1 MRRRQFISI
10 FGSALVAWPLLVR
23 AQQSRRV
30 VGVLLPYIESESQAK
45 ARVAVFRT
53 SLAERGW
60 VGDRNVQF
68 DFRYA
73 EGRLNRL
80 PALAADLVGANVDVI
95 VTVGSEAT
103 DAARKA
109 TVTIPIVMAT
119 VGDPV
124 AAGYIASL
132 ARPGG
137 NVTGAS
143 LFATELTAKRVELL
157 KEAIPGLSRLA
168 VMWGPN
174 NASVVQKFKQV
185 QAAAAVLQIPIQS
198 LEVRVAE
205 DIESSFDL
213 AAQFGAEAVMTTEDA
228 IQITNRARIIE
239 FAKRQQI
246 PVASEFGDF
255 AHAGAL
261 MTYGPNILDSFR
273 SAAGYVDKV
282 LNGVKP
288 ADLPVAQPT
297 KFELILNLK
306 TARALGLT
314 IPPTLL
320 VRADEMI
327 E

>member
-1 MRRRQFISI
+1 MERRQFISI
-10 FGSALVAWPLLVR
+10 VAAAVTWPLTVQ
-23 AQQSRRV
+23 AQQLRR
-30 VGVLLPYIESESQAK
+30 VGVLLPYMERESQAK
-45 ARVAVFRT
+45 ARVAAFQA

-60 VGDRNVQF
+60 VGDQNVQF

-73 EGRLNRL
+73 EGRLNQL
-80 PALAADLVGANVDVI
+80 PALAADLANARIDVI

-109 TVTIPIVMAT
+109 TVTTPIVMAT

-137 NVTGAS
+137 NITGAG

-157 KEAIPGLSRLA
+157 KEALPSLSRLA

-185 QAAAAVLQIPIQS
+185 QAAATVLQIPIKS
-198 LEVRVAE
+198 LEVRAAE
-205 DIESSFDL
+205 DIERSFDL
-213 AAQFGAEAVMTTEDA
+213 AAQFGAEALMTTEDA
-228 IQITNRARIIE
+228 IQITNRARIVE

-273 SAAGYVDKV
+273 SAAGYVDKI
-282 LNGVKP
+282 LKGVKP

-306 TARALGLT
+306 TARTLGLT
-314 IPPTLL
+314 IPPTLIA
-320 VRADEMI
+320 RADEVI

>member
-1 MRRRQFISI
+1 MKRRQFII
-10 FGSALVAWPLLVR
+10 IVAAAITWPLAVQ
-23 AQQSRRV
+23 AQQFRR
-30 VGVLLPYIESESQAK
+30 VGVLLPYMARESQAK
-45 ARVAVFRT
+45 ARVAAFQA

-60 VGDRNVQF
+60 VGDQNVQF

-73 EGRLNRL
+73 EGRLDQL
-80 PALAADLVGANVDVI
+80 PALAADLANARVDVI
-95 VTVGSEAT
+95 VAVGSEAT

-109 TVTIPIVMAT
+109 TVTTPIVMAT

-124 AAGYIASL
+124 AAGCIANL

-137 NVTGAS
+137 NITGAS
-143 LFATELTAKRVELL
+143 LFATELTAKWVELL
-157 KEAIPGLSRLA
+157 KEALPSLSRLA

-185 QAAAAVLQIPIQS
+185 QAAAAVLQIPIKS
-198 LEVRVAE
+198 LEVRAAE
-205 DIESSFDL
+205 DIERGFDL
-213 AAQFGAEAVMTTEDA
+213 AAQFGAEALMTTEDA
-228 IQITNRARIIE
+228 IQITNRARIVE
-239 FAKRQQI
+239 LAKRQQI
-246 PVASEFGDF
+246 PVASEFGNF

-273 SAAGYVDKV
+273 SAAAYVDKI
-282 LNGVKP
+282 LKGVKP

-306 TARALGLT
+306 TARTLGLT
-314 IPPTLL
+314 IPPTLIA
-320 VRADEMI
+320 RADEVI

>member
-1 MRRRQFISI
+1 MKRRQFII
-10 FGSALVAWPLLVR
+10 IVAAAITWPLAVQ
-23 AQQSRRV
+23 AQQFRR
-30 VGVLLPYIESESQAK
+30 VGVLLPYMARESQAK
-45 ARVAVFRT
+45 ARVAAFQA

-60 VGDRNVQF
+60 VGDQNVQF

-73 EGRLNRL
+73 EGRLDQL
-80 PALAADLVGANVDVI
+80 PALAADLANARVDVI
-95 VTVGSEAT
+95 VAVGSEAT

-109 TVTIPIVMAT
+109 TVTTPIVMAT

-124 AAGYIASL
+124 AAGYIANL

-137 NVTGAS
+137 NITGAS

-157 KEAIPGLSRLA
+157 KEALPSLSRLA

-185 QAAAAVLQIPIQS
+185 QAAAAVLQIPIKS
-198 LEVRVAE
+198 LEVRAAE
-205 DIESSFDL
+205 DIERGFDL
-213 AAQFGAEAVMTTEDA
+213 AAQFGAEALMTTEDA
-228 IQITNRARIIE
+228 IQITNRARIVE
-239 FAKRQQI
+239 LAKRQQI

-273 SAAGYVDKV
+273 SAAAYVDKI
-282 LNGVKP
+282 LKGVKP

-306 TARALGLT
+306 TARTLGLT
-314 IPPTLL
+314 IPPTLIA
-320 VRADEMI
+320 RADEVI

>member
-1 MRRRQFISI
+1 MERRQFISI
-10 FGSALVAWPLLVR
+10 VAAAVTWPLTVQ
-23 AQQSRRV
+23 AQQLRR
-30 VGVLLPYIESESQAK
+30 VGVLLPYMERESQAK
-45 ARVAVFRT
+45 ARVAAFQA

-60 VGDRNVQF
+60 VGDQNVQF

-73 EGRLNRL
+73 EGRLNQL
-80 PALAADLVGANVDVI
+80 PALAADLANARIDVI

-109 TVTIPIVMAT
+109 TVTTPIVMAT

-137 NVTGAS
+137 NITGAS

-157 KEAIPGLSRLA
+157 KEALPSLSRLA

-185 QAAAAVLQIPIQS
+185 QAAATVLQIPIKS
-198 LEVRVAE
+198 LEVRAAE
-205 DIESSFDL
+205 DIERSFDL
-213 AAQFGAEAVMTTEDA
+213 AAQFGAEALMTTEDA
-228 IQITNRARIIE
+228 IQITNRARIVE

-273 SAAGYVDKV
+273 SAAGYVDKI
-282 LNGVKP
+282 LKGVKP

-306 TARALGLT
+306 TARTLGLT
-314 IPPTLL
+314 IPPTLIA
-320 VRADEMI
+320 RADEVI

>member
-1 MRRRQFISI
+1 MERRQFISI
-10 FGSALVAWPLLVR
+10 VAAAVTWPLTVQ
-23 AQQSRRV
+23 AQQLRR
-30 VGVLLPYIESESQAK
+30 VGVLLPYMERESQAK
-45 ARVAVFRT
+45 ARVAAFQA

-60 VGDRNVQF
+60 VGDQNVQF

-73 EGRLNRL
+73 EGRLNQL
-80 PALAADLVGANVDVI
+80 PALAADLANARIDVI

-109 TVTIPIVMAT
+109 TVTTPIVMAT

-137 NVTGAS
+137 NITGAS

-157 KEAIPGLSRLA
+157 KEALPSLSRLA

-185 QAAAAVLQIPIQS
+185 QAAATVLQIPIKS
-198 LEVRVAE
+198 LEVRAAE
-205 DIESSFDL
+205 DIERSFDL
-213 AAQFGAEAVMTTEDA
+213 AAQFGAEALMTTEDA
-228 IQITNRARIIE
+228 IQITNRARIVE

-273 SAAGYVDKV
+273 SAAGYVDKI
-282 LNGVKP
+282 LKGVKP
-288 ADLPVAQPT
+288 ADLPVAQPA

-306 TARALGLT
+306 TARTLGLT
-314 IPPTLL
+314 IPPTLIA
-320 VRADEMI
+320 RADEVI

>member
-1 MRRRQFISI
+1 MERRQFISI
-10 FGSALVAWPLLVR
+10 VAAAVTWPLTVQ
-23 AQQSRRV
+23 AQQLRR
-30 VGVLLPYIESESQAK
+30 VGVLLPYMERESQAK
-45 ARVAVFRT
+45 ARVAAFQA

-60 VGDRNVQF
+60 VGDHNVQF
-68 DFRYA
+68 DYRYA
-73 EGRLNRL
+73 EGRLDQL
-80 PALAADLVGANVDVI
+80 PALAADLANARIDVI

-109 TVTIPIVMAT
+109 TVTTPIVMAT

-137 NVTGAS
+137 NITGAS

-157 KEAIPGLSRLA
+157 KEALPSLSRLA

-185 QAAAAVLQIPIQS
+185 QAAATVLQIPIKS
-198 LEVRVAE
+198 LEVRAAE
-205 DIESSFDL
+205 DIERSFDL
-213 AAQFGAEAVMTTEDA
+213 AAQFGAEALMTTEDA
-228 IQITNRARIIE
+228 IQITNRARIVE

-273 SAAGYVDKV
+273 SAAGYVDKI
-282 LNGVKP
+282 LKGVKP

-306 TARALGLT
+306 TARTLGLT
-314 IPPTLL
+314 IPPTLIA
-320 VRADEMI
+320 RADEVI

>member
-1 MRRRQFISI
+1 MERRQFISI
-10 FGSALVAWPLLVR
+10 VAAAVTWPLTVQ
-23 AQQSRRV
+23 AQQLRR
-30 VGVLLPYIESESQAK
+30 VGVLLPYMERESQAK
-45 ARVAVFRT
+45 ARVAAFQA

-60 VGDRNVQF
+60 VGDHNVQF

-73 EGRLNRL
+73 EGRLNQL
-80 PALAADLVGANVDVI
+80 PALAADLANARIDVI

-109 TVTIPIVMAT
+109 TVTTPIVMAT

-137 NVTGAS
+137 NITGAS

-157 KEAIPGLSRLA
+157 KEALPSLSRLA

-185 QAAAAVLQIPIQS
+185 QAAATVLQIPIKS
-198 LEVRVAE
+198 LEVRAAE
-205 DIESSFDL
+205 DIERSFDL
-213 AAQFGAEAVMTTEDA
+213 AAQFGAEALMTTEDA
-228 IQITNRARIIE
+228 IQITNRARIVE

-273 SAAGYVDKV
+273 SAAGYVDKI
-282 LNGVKP
+282 LKGVKP

-306 TARALGLT
+306 TARTLGLT
-314 IPPTLL
+314 IPPTLIA
-320 VRADEMI
+320 RADEVI

>member
-1 MRRRQFISI
+1 MRRREFIALI
-10 FGSALVAWPLLVR
+10 GSAAAFPFSAG
-23 AQQSRRV
+23 AQQPRRV
-30 VGVLLPYIESESQAK
+30 VGVLLPYIQSESQAK
-45 ARVAVFRT
+45 ARVAVLRT

-68 DFRYA
+68 DFRFA
-73 EGRLNRL
+73 EGQLHRL

-124 AAGYIASL
+124 AAGYIVSL
-132 ARPGG
+132 GRPGG

-157 KEAIPGLSRLA
+157 KEALPGLSRLA
-168 VMWGPN
+168 IMWGPN
-174 NASVVQKFKQV
+174 NASVVQKFKQA
-185 QAAAAVLQIPIQS
+185 QAAAAVLQIPTQS

-205 DIESSFDL
+205 DIERGFAL
-213 AAQFGAEAVMTTEDA
+213 AAEFGAEAVMTTEDA
-228 IQITNRARIIE
+228 IQITNRARIVE
-239 FAKRQQI
+239 LAKRQQI

-255 AHAGAL
+255 AHEGAL

-288 ADLPVAQPT
+288 GDLPVAQPT

-320 VRADEMI
+320 ARADEVI

>member
-1 MRRRQFISI
+1 MERRQFISI
-10 FGSALVAWPLLVR
+10 VAAAVTWPLTVQ
-23 AQQSRRV
+23 AQQLRR
-30 VGVLLPYIESESQAK
+30 VGVLLPYMERESQAK
-45 ARVAVFRT
+45 ARVAAFQA

-60 VGDRNVQF
+60 VGDHNVQF
-68 DFRYA
+68 DYRYA
-73 EGRLNRL
+73 EGRLDQL
-80 PALAADLVGANVDVI
+80 PALAADLANARIDVI

-109 TVTIPIVMAT
+109 TVTTPIVMAT

-137 NVTGAS
+137 NITGAS

-157 KEAIPGLSRLA
+157 KEALPSLSRLA

-185 QAAAAVLQIPIQS
+185 QAAATVLQIPIKS
-198 LEVRVAE
+198 LEVRAAE
-205 DIESSFDL
+205 DIERSFDL
-213 AAQFGAEAVMTTEDA
+213 AAQFGAEALMTTEDA
-228 IQITNRARIIE
+228 IQITNRARIVE

-288 ADLPVAQPT
+288 EDLPVAQPT

-320 VRADEMI
+320 ARADEVI